1 MDLILLRRRNIASSE
16 IDQGIVVVTRYGLT
30 WHGWRNTTLFCTLL
44 VLQAEGPIMWLL
56 QLRLDES
63 IFFLSFKSELV
74 QWFDFLCGRSKAK
87 HNTC

>member
-1 MDLILLRRRNIASSE
+1 
-16 IDQGIVVVTRYGLT
+16 
-30 WHGWRNTTLFCTLL
+30 
-44 VLQAEGPIMWLL
+44 MWLL